1 MFMIRPLF
9 ALLTLLAM
17 TAAVPAAEPAAA
29 RPNILFFFA
38 DDWGRFASL
47 YAEVNGKGG
56 VNDVVKTPNFD
67 RLARS
72 GVLFRNAHVNA
83 PSCTPCRSSLLSGQ
97 YFWRTGRGAILRGA
111 VWDEKI
117 PAYPLLLNDSGYHIG
132 KTYKVWG
139 PGSPADAPYGGQK
152 YAYQAAGGRFNQFS
166 QNVTKMVAEGKPLE
180 AAKEELYS
188 EVRDNFSAFLKA
200 NEGGKPFCYWF
211 GPTNVHRTWIQGSG
225 KKLWAIDPDSL
236 KGKMPPYLP
245 DVPVVREDL
254 ADYFGEVQAWDHSIG
269 VLVAELEKA
278 GQLDNTLIVISGDH
292 GAPGFP
298 HGKCNLYGFGT
309 GVSLAITGPGV
320 KGGRV
325 VDDFVNLTDL
335 APTFLQA
342 ASLPVPE
349 VMTGRSLWPVLKSDK
364 SGLVDPA
371 RTQVF
376 TGRER
381 HVEIARAD
389 YTPYPQ
395 RAITTADH
403 LFIIN
408 FRPDRY
414 PLGDPYRLDGTDEP
428 TMEEI
433 RDVTRTTHP
442 DDDAGPTKAW
452 LVGAR
457 KTPEWKAHYEWI
469 YGKRPKYELYD
480 LKKDPHETKNV
491 AEDPAYA
498 GVRAE
503 LEKRLLAELSRTGDP
518 RLVNDGAYFENPPLA
533 GPLPEEQAEKINN
546 RDKAKN
552 KGKAKKGAGKGKGEA
567 KAAK

>member
-1 MFMIRPLF
+1 MISRLF
-9 ALLTLLAM
+9 ILALGLGLAL
-17 TAAVPAAEPAAA
+17 APSLSQAQE

-38 DDWGRFASL
+38 DDWGRYASI
-47 YAEVNGKGG
+47 YAEVNGQGG
-56 VNDVVKTPNFD
+56 INDVVKTPNFD
-67 RLARS
+67 KLAKK

-97 YFWRTGRGAILRGA
+97 YFWRTERGAILRGA
-111 VWDEKI
+111 VWDSNI
-117 PAYPLLLNDSGYHIG
+117 PAYPLLLNEAGYHIG

-139 PGSPADAPYGGQK
+139 PGTPSDAPYGGQK
-152 YAYQAAGGRFNQFS
+152 YAFQAAGGKFNQFS
-166 QNVTKMVAEGKPLE
+166 QNVTKIVAAGTELE
-180 AAKEELYS
+180 AAKEELYA
-188 EVRDNFSAFLKA
+188 EVRGNFSDFLKA

-225 KKLWAIDPDSL
+225 KKLWGIDPDSL

-269 VLVAELEKA
+269 VLVAELEKS
-278 GQLDNTLIVISGDH
+278 GKLDNTLIVISGDH

-309 GVSLAITGPGV
+309 GVSLSITGPGV

-335 APTFLQA
+335 APTFLEA
-342 ASLPVPE
+342 AGQPIPE
-349 VMTGRSLWPVLKSDK
+349 VMTGRSLWNVLKSDK
-364 SGLVDPA
+364 SGQVDET

-389 YTPYPQ
+389 YSPYPQ
-395 RAITTADH
+395 RAITTKDH

-408 FRPDRY
+408 FRPDRW
-414 PLGDPYRLDGTDEP
+414 PLGDPYGLDTPEEP
-428 TMEEI
+428 TEAEI
-433 RDVTRTTHP
+433 IETTRATHP

-452 LVGAR
+452 LVKAR
-457 KTPEWKAHYEWI
+457 KTPEWKAHYEWV

-498 GVRAE
+498 EVKAA
-503 LEKRLLAELSRTGDP
+503 LEKRLMDELSRTGDP
-518 RLVNDGAYFENPPLA
+518 RLVNDGAYYENPPLS
-533 GPLPEEQAEKINN
+533 GPTDDGDAP
-546 RDKAKN
+546 
-552 KGKAKKGAGKGKGEA
+552 KKGKGKG
-567 KAAK
+567 KGNGKGKK